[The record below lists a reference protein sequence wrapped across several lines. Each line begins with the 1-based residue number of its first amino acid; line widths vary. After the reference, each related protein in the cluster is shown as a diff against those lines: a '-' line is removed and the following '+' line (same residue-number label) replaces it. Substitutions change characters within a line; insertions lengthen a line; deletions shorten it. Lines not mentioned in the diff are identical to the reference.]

1 MICRAGVAQINPDS
15 GGRTPAGV
23 SEEVTHPYEKRPGRK
38 RGCACSE
45 SANQPQGLR
54 CVFLASDRQ
63 SGSNPEVP
71 AKSPFR

>member
-45 SANQPQGLR
+45 SAQPTARPTLR
-54 CVFLASDRQ
+54 VL
-63 SGSNPEVP
+63 GE
-71 AKSPFR
+71 